1 MNPRRVASLVRRIV
15 AQFRRDRRTLALIFV
30 VPIVISALLGW
41 VLRDQQST
49 AVRLGIVNDAG
60 PIGARIADAIIA
72 VGTHPSASPGT
83 AGTGESPAPDVQLPT
98 ATIDEPRARD
108 ELAHGQLDVVL
119 LIPADAASGIVSG
132 QGLHLVILTPGANA
146 PTEGGQV
153 AQVQQVLASAVA
165 ATAGTPVPRIEH
177 QTIYGAQN
185 ADTFDALSPFFI
197 GFFAYFL
204 VFILTGISFLRERI
218 GGTLE
223 RLLATPVT
231 KGEIV
236 LGYTL
241 GFGIF
246 ATLQVVVLMAFT
258 LMRIDLPAVGPL
270 GPISVGMGVPS
281 AGSPALAFLVAILL
295 AIGAVSLGIFIS
307 TFART
312 EFQILQ
318 FIPIVIVPQALL
330 SGIFWRI
337 ETLPSLLQPIAR
349 LMPLTYAADGLRE
362 VMIKGSGLDSPAVQL
377 DLGVLAGIAALF
389 VVLASATIRREVA

>member
-1 MNPRRVASLVRRIV
+1 M
-15 AQFRRDRRTLALIFV
+15 
-30 VPIVISALLGW
+30 
-41 VLRDQQST
+41 
-49 AVRLGIVNDAG
+49 
-60 PIGARIADAIIA
+60 
-72 VGTHPSASPGT
+72 
-83 AGTGESPAPDVQLPT
+83 
-98 ATIDEPRARD
+98 
-108 ELAHGQLDVVL
+108 
-119 LIPADAASGIVSG
+119 IPADATAGLASGG
-132 QGLHLVILTPGANA
+132 GLHLVVLTPGANA

-153 AQVQQVLASAVA
+153 AQVQQVLASAIA
-165 ATAGTPVPRIEH
+165 ATAGTPVPRIDH
-177 QTIYGAQN
+177 QTVFGSPN

-246 ATLQVVVLMAFT
+246 ATLQVLVLMAFT
-258 LMRIDLPAVGPL
+258 LMRVDVPAIGPL
-270 GPISVGMGVPS
+270 AAFSIGLAVPTV
-281 AGSPALAFLVAILL
+281 GSPALAFLVAILL

-318 FIPIVIVPQALL
+318 FIPVVIVPQALL

-337 ETLPSLLQPIAR
+337 ETLPALLQPIAR
-349 LMPLTYAADGLRE
+349 VMPLTYAADGLRE
-362 VMIKGSGLDSPAVQL
+362 VMIKGSGLDVPAVQL
-377 DLGVLAGIAALF
+377 DLAVLAGIAALF
-389 VVLASATIRREVA
+389 VVLAAATIRREVA

>member
-1 MNPRRVASLVRRIV
+1 MSPRRVTAVIRRII
-15 AQFRRDRRTLALIFV
+15 AQFRRDRRTLGLIFV

-41 VLRDQQST
+41 VVRDQQT
-49 AVRLGIVNDAG
+49 TPVRLGIVNQAG
-60 PIGARIADAIIA
+60 VAGQRIADAIIRMR
-72 VGTHPSASPGT
+72 GLSSGP
-83 AGTGESPAPDVQLPT
+83 AGTGAGTVDVPAS
-98 ATIDEPRARD
+98 TIDESTARD
-108 ELAHGQLDVVL
+108 DLANDRLDVALV
-119 LIPADAASGIVSG
+119 IPPGVASGVASG
-132 QGLHLVILTPGANA
+132 QGVRLVVITQGANA

-153 AQVQQVLASAVA
+153 AQVQQLVATALASAVP
-165 ATAGTPVPRIEH
+165 GSPGVPRIEH
-177 QTIYGAQN
+177 ETVFGSPN
-185 ADTFDALSPFFI
+185 SDEFDALSPFFI

-204 VFILTGISFLRERI
+204 VFILTGISFLRERV

-246 ATLQVVVLMAFT
+246 ATLQVIVLMAFT
-258 LMRIDLPAVGPL
+258 LMKVDVPAIGPL
-270 GPISVGMGVPS
+270 GAFSIGMAVPS
-281 AGSPALAFLVAILL
+281 LGNPLLAFLVAILL

-318 FIPIVIVPQALL
+318 FIPIVIVPQGLL

-337 ETLPSLLQPIAR
+337 DTLPALLQPLAR
-349 LMPLTYAADGLRE
+349 VLPLTYAADGLRE
-362 VMIKGSGLDSPAVQL
+362 VMIQGRGLSAAGVQL
-377 DLGVLAGIAALF
+377 DLGVLVAIAALF
-389 VVLASATIRREVA
+389 VVLAAATIRREVA

>member
-1 MNPRRVASLVRRIV
+1 MSPRRVAALVRRIV
-15 AQFRRDRRTLALIFV
+15 AQFRRDRRTLALIFL

-41 VLRDQQST
+41 VLRDQQVT
-49 AVRLGIVNDAG
+49 PVRLGIVNEAG
-60 PIGARIADAIIA
+60 PVGQRIADAVIA
-72 VGTHPSASPGT
+72 ARGTSSARGSSPVDVPS
-83 AGTGESPAPDVQLPT
+83 
-98 ATIDEPRARD
+98 ATIDRAQARAD
-108 ELAHGQLDVVL
+108 LENDDLDVVL
-119 LIPADAASGIVSG
+119 VIPPDVLTGLASGGGV
-132 QGLHLVILTPGANA
+132 HLVVMTQGANA

-153 AQVQQVLASAVA
+153 AQVQQYLARALASAVPGSPGPVQVDHE
-165 ATAGTPVPRIEH
+165 TVFGTP
-177 QTIYGAQN
+177 N
-185 ADTFDALSPFFI
+185 ADPFDALSPFFI
-197 GFFAYFL
+197 GFFVYFL

-258 LMRIDLPAVGPL
+258 LMRVDVPAIGPL
-270 GPISVGMGVPS
+270 GAFSIGLAVPS
-281 AGSPALAFLVAILL
+281 LGDPVLAFLVALLL

-318 FIPIVIVPQALL
+318 FIPVVIVPQGLL

-337 ETLPSLLQPIAR
+337 ETLPGPLQPIAR
-349 LMPLTYAADGLRE
+349 VMPLTYAADGLRE
-362 VMIKGSGLDSPAVQL
+362 VMIQGRGLAASGVQL
-377 DLGVLAGIAALF
+377 DLAVLTGIAALF
-389 VVLASATIRREVA
+389 VVLAAATIRREVA

>member
-1 MNPRRVASLVRRIV
+1 MNARRVAAVIRRIV

-41 VLRDQQST
+41 VIRDQQAT
-49 AVRLGIVNDAG
+49 PVRLGIVNQAG
-60 PIGARIADAIIA
+60 AAGQRIADAIIA
-72 VGTHPSASPGT
+72 TRAQSRGSAGSR
-83 AGTGESPAPDVQLPT
+83 AAPIDVPT
-98 ATIDEPRARD
+98 STIDESTARS
-108 ELAHGQLDVVL
+108 ELANDRLDVA
-119 LIPADAASGIVSG
+119 LIIPSDAAAGIASG
-132 QGLHLVILTPGANA
+132 QGVHLIVMTQGANA

-153 AQVQQVLASAVA
+153 AQVQQLLAA
-165 ATAGTPVPRIEH
+165 AIASTVPGSPGVPHIAHE
-177 QTIYGAQN
+177 TVFGAPN
-185 ADTFDALSPFFI
+185 SDAFDALSPFFI
-197 GFFAYFL
+197 GFFVYFL
-204 VFILTGISFLRERI
+204 VFILTGISFLRERV

-246 ATLQVVVLMAFT
+246 ATLQVIVLMAFT
-258 LMRIDLPAVGPL
+258 LMKVDVPAIGPL
-270 GPISVGMGVPS
+270 GAFSIGLAVPS
-281 AGSPALAFLVAILL
+281 LGSPLLAFLIAILL

-318 FIPIVIVPQALL
+318 FIPIVIVPQGLL

-337 ETLPSLLQPIAR
+337 DTLPALLQPLAR
-349 LMPLTYAADGLRE
+349 VLPLTYAADGLRE
-362 VMIKGSGLDSPAVQL
+362 VMIQGRDLSAPGVQL
-377 DLGVLAGIAALF
+377 DLGVLIGIAALF
-389 VVLASATIRREVA
+389 VVLAAATIRREVA

>member
-1 MNPRRVASLVRRIV
+1 MSPRRVAALVRRIV
-15 AQFRRDRRTLALIFV
+15 AQFRRDRRTLALIFL

-41 VLRDQQST
+41 VLRDQQVT
-49 AVRLGIVNDAG
+49 PVRLGIVNEAG
-60 PIGARIADAIIA
+60 PVGQRIADAVIA
-72 VGTHPSASPGT
+72 ARGTSSARGSSPVDVPS
-83 AGTGESPAPDVQLPT
+83 
-98 ATIDEPRARD
+98 ATIDRAQARAD
-108 ELAHGQLDVVL
+108 LENDDLDVVL
-119 LIPADAASGIVSG
+119 VIPPDVLTGLASGGGV
-132 QGLHLVILTPGANA
+132 HLVVMTQGANA

-153 AQVQQVLASAVA
+153 AQVQQYLARALASAVPGSPGPVQVDHE
-165 ATAGTPVPRIEH
+165 TVFGTP
-177 QTIYGAQN
+177 N
-185 ADTFDALSPFFI
+185 ADPFDALSPFFI
-197 GFFAYFL
+197 GFFVYFL

-258 LMRIDLPAVGPL
+258 LMRVDVPAIGPVGAFSIGL
-270 GPISVGMGVPS
+270 AVPS
-281 AGSPALAFLVAILL
+281 LGDPVLAFLVALLL

-318 FIPIVIVPQALL
+318 FIPVVIVPQGLL

-337 ETLPSLLQPIAR
+337 ETLPGPLQPIAR
-349 LMPLTYAADGLRE
+349 VMPLTYAADGLRE
-362 VMIKGSGLDSPAVQL
+362 VMIQGRGLAASGVQL
-377 DLGVLAGIAALF
+377 DLAVLTGIAALF
-389 VVLASATIRREVA
+389 VVLAAATIRREVA